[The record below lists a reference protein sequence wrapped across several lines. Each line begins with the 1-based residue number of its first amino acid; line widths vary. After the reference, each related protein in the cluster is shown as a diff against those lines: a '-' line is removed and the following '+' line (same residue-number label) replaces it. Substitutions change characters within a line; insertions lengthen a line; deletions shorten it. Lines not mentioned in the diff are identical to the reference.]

1 MLPIVFTGLIDEN
14 NIPGFEAL
22 YKKTK
27 CIMYKK
33 AYSILNNQQL
43 AEDCVADVYLAV
55 ARLYSKIGKMSL
67 KEQQRCLYIAVKNNA
82 YRSAPSVREM
92 TWADRQLRRSRI
104 KRII

>member
-14 NIPGFEAL
+14 DIPRFEAL

-55 ARLYSKIGKMSL
+55 VRLYSKIGNMSL
-67 KEQQRCLYIAVKNNA
+67 EEQQRSLYIEVKNNA
-82 YRSAPSVREM
+82 YRISGELSPPAEVGRVYI
-92 TWADRQLRRSRI
+92 QILQ
-104 KRII
+104 